1 MPRASRIRVC
11 LQLGLLAHIVGCGAD
26 RTVESTDLPSAT
38 RSDSAGIEVVHHPLH
53 ADRIRAL
60 AVSDSALLDESGDPY
75 IFNSVPVWSARV
87 DQRGLTY
94 VAEPQAATV
103 LSFSADGQFVA
114 RIGRRGN
121 GPGEL
126 RTPLSVITAGDTLSV
141 YDPMRL
147 ATLRWTEQGRRFL
160 SEISVDASD
169 QGAMAL
175 RVDAGGVVALR
186 RTEVGDSTRVE
197 VGTRAAPPLV
207 AFTELTPPVLPLP
220 CMPMP
225 QRRGRLLA
233 PQVHVHSAERRI
245 VANGGDYVV
254 YIIHDDSL
262 ERIIRREVP
271 VRHADRRAIA
281 LAAGRGIRATMGA
294 TECSLSPA
302 ELADAVGVAVTVPA
316 VNGVALLRDGS
327 LWVKRT
333 LLGETPGFID
343 YFAPSG
349 QYVMTVEA
357 SHLPIGILPDSR
369 ILLPIADDESGG
381 VIVVF
386 ARMPSGD

>member
-1 MPRASRIRVC
+1 MLSASRIRTC
-11 LQLGLLAHIVGCGAD
+11 LQLGLLAHIVGCGAE
-26 RTVESTDLPSAT
+26 RAVEGTEPPSAT
-38 RSDSAGIEVVHHPLH
+38 RSDSAGIEIVHHPLR
-53 ADRIRAL
+53 ADRMREL
-60 AVSDSALLDESGDPY
+60 AVSDSALLDESGDAY

-87 DQRGLTY
+87 DQRGMTY
-94 VAEPQAATV
+94 VADPQGATV
-103 LSFSADGQFVA
+103 LSFSADGKFVA

-126 RTPLSVITAGDTLSV
+126 RTPLSVITSGDTLSV

-160 SEISVDASD
+160 LEIPVDASD

-186 RTEVGDSTRVE
+186 RTEVGDSTRIA
-197 VGTRAAPPLV
+197 VGMLDAPPLV

-220 CMPMP
+220 CMPIP

-245 VANGGDYVV
+245 VATGGDYVV
-254 YIIHDDSL
+254 FIIHDGSI

-271 VRHADRRAIA
+271 VRAADRRAIA
-281 LAAGRGIRATMGA
+281 LAAGRGIRARMGA
-294 TECSLSPA
+294 TECSLSPK
-302 ELADAVGVAVTVPA
+302 ELADAVGVETTVPA
-316 VNGVALLRDGS
+316 VHGVALLSDGS

-333 LLGETPGFID
+333 LPGETPGLID

-349 QYVMTVEA
+349 EYVMTVKA

-369 ILLPIADDESGG
+369 ILMPIADDESGG

>member
-1 MPRASRIRVC
+1 MPSASRIRVS
-11 LQLGLLAHIVGCGAD
+11 LHLGLLALTVGCRAD
-26 RTVESTDLPSAT
+26 SAVEGTEAPSAT
-38 RSDSAGIEVVHHPLH
+38 RSDSAGIEIVHHPLQV
-53 ADRIRAL
+53 DRMREL
-60 AVSDSALLDESGDPY
+60 AVSDSALLDETGAPY

-87 DQRGLTY
+87 DQRGMTF
-94 VAEPQAATV
+94 VADPQAATI
-103 LSFSADGQFVA
+103 LSFSGDGKFVA

-126 RTPLSVITAGDTLSV
+126 RTPLSVVTSGDTLSV

-160 SEISVDASD
+160 SEIPVAASD
-169 QGAMAL
+169 QGALAL
-175 RVDAGGVVALR
+175 RVDASGVVALR
-186 RTEVGDSTRVE
+186 RTVVGDSTRVE
-197 VGTRAAPPLV
+197 VGMHDAPPLV
-207 AFTELTPPVLPLP
+207 GFTEPTPPVLSLP
-220 CMPMP
+220 CIPIP
-225 QRRGRLLA
+225 QRRWRLLA

-254 YIIHDDSL
+254 YIIRDGGI

-271 VRHADRRAIA
+271 VRDANRRAIA
-281 LAAGRGIRATMGA
+281 LAAGRGIRARMGA

-302 ELADAVGVAVTVPA
+302 ELADAVGVATTVPA
-316 VNGVALLRDGS
+316 VHGVALMSDGS

-333 LLGETPGFID
+333 LPGETPGLLD

-349 QYVMTVEA
+349 EYVMTVKA
-357 SHLPIGILPDSR
+357 SHLPIGILPDAR
-369 ILLPIADDESGG
+369 ILFPIADEESGG

-386 ARMPSGD
+386 ARIPSGG

>member
-1 MPRASRIRVC
+1 MHVSGIRRLLPRA
-11 LQLGLLAHIVGCGAD
+11 LLALILGCATD
-26 RTVESTDLPSAT
+26 RAGEDAPPAIAT
-38 RSDSAGIEVVHHPLH
+38 RADSAGIEVIHHPLQ
-53 ADRIRAL
+53 ADRVREL
-60 AVSDSALLDESGDPY
+60 SVSDSALLDESGAPY

-87 DQRGLTY
+87 DQRGMTY
-94 VAEPQAATV
+94 VADPQAATV
-103 LSFSADGQFVA
+103 LSFSADGKFVA

-126 RTPLSVITAGDTLSV
+126 RTPLSVMTSGDTISV

-160 SEISVDASD
+160 SEISVAASD

-175 RVDAGGVVALR
+175 RVDASGVVALR
-186 RTEVGDSTRVE
+186 RTVVGDSTRVE
-197 VGTRAAPPLV
+197 VGTLDALPLV
-207 AFTELTPPVLPLP
+207 GFTAPTGPVLRLP
-220 CMPMP
+220 CIPIP

-254 YIIHDDSL
+254 YVIRDDAI
-262 ERIIRREVP
+262 ERIVRRDVP
-271 VRHADRRAIA
+271 VRAADRQAIA
-281 LAAGRGIRATMGA
+281 LAAGRGIRARMGA
-294 TECSLSPA
+294 SECSLSPE
-302 ELADAVGVAVTVPA
+302 ELAGAVGVATTVPA
-316 VNGVALLRDGS
+316 VHGVALLSDGS

-333 LLGETPGFID
+333 LPAETPGLLD

-349 QYVMTVEA
+349 EYIMSVQA
-357 SHLPIGILPDSR
+357 NHLPIGILPDAR
-369 ILLPIADDESGG
+369 ILLPVDDEESGG

-386 ARMPSGD
+386 ARIPSGG